1 MALDSASLALLAA
14 AREAAGPALTP
25 LWQMAPEEVR
35 RRPVLL
41 ADKRRPGPPMHRTD
55 NHRLVGYDG
64 TTFRIRIHVPLERPG
79 GIFVYLHGGGWVLND
94 IDNFD
99 DLARHLAETSGCAVL
114 LVDYRKAPENRFPAA
129 VEDCWT
135 ALEWASEHTQ
145 EIAGTHVPLF
155 VGGDSAGGN
164 LAAVMALRS
173 RERNGPQLARQVLI
187 YPVTD
192 ADFSL
197 RSYHEDEN
205 QTVLPTVLMKWF
217 WDQYVPDPAD
227 RHHREASPLRAGE
240 LQGVAPAVVI
250 TAAHDVLRDEGEAY
264 VQRLRQAGVPTV
276 HRRWP
281 GQMHGFFSMVDLLP
295 AAAEAMEYV
304 AAAIRAGAVDRSLS
318 SSLAATHGPL
328 SRKAP

>member
-1 MALDSASLALLAA
+1 MALDGASLALLAA
-14 AREAAGPALTP
+14 AREAAGLAGTP
-25 LWQMAPEEVR
+25 VWLMAPQEAR
-35 RRPVLL
+35 RRPGLL
-41 ADKRRPGPPMHRTD
+41 ADKRRPGPLMHRTE
-55 NHRLVGYDG
+55 NHRLAGYG
-64 TTFRIRIHVPLERPG
+64 GATFKIRIHVPQERPG

-99 DLARHLAETSGCAVL
+99 ALGRHLAEKSGCAVV
-114 LVDYRKAPENRFPAA
+114 LVDYPKAPESRFPAA

-135 ALEWASEHTQ
+135 ALEWADEHMH
-145 EIAGTHVPLF
+145 EVAGARVPLF

-173 RERNGPQLARQVLI
+173 RDRNGPQLARQVLI

-217 WDQYVPDPAD
+217 WDHYVPDPAD
-227 RHHREASPLRAGE
+227 RCHHEVSPLRAVHLRGT
-240 LQGVAPAVVI
+240 APALVI

-264 VQRLRQAGVPTV
+264 VERLRQAGVPTV

-295 AAAEAMEYV
+295 AAAEALDY
-304 AAAIRAGAVDRSLS
+304 IAGALRAETAGRS
-318 SSLAATHGPL
+318 SSCP
-328 SRKAP
+328 